1 MAEDKDR
8 LSTIAGGAGGAALT
22 AGYYK
27 AARDNEIARD
37 YMAARRRKRNNLG
50 KKIQGDHVDPNTGKK
65 ITAASRKKRKMDK
78 WETKQA
84 KKHGVFPGKTTKGK
98 DLRAVRGKLKKGKF
112 KPSALSA
119 FLTRGVPGFN
129 RAKLPRSIL
138 YKLPKFK

>member
-8 LSTIAGGAGGAALT
+8 LSAVAAGAGGAVLT

-27 AARDNEIARD
+27 AARDNEISRD
-37 YMAARRRKRNNLG
+37 YMAARRKKRAHLA
-50 KKIQGDHVDPNTGKK
+50 KDIQGDHIDPNTGKK
-65 ITAASRKKRKMDK
+65 ITAASRRKRKMDK